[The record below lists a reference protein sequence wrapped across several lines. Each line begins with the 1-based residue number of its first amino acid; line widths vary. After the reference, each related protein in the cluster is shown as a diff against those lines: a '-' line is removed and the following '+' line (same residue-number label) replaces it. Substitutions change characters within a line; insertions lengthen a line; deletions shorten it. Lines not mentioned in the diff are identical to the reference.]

1 MSASPQAIAAVKAAK
16 NAKRW
21 GEFAARRYAER
32 HGALKQFLVALG
44 FEWQREA
51 RACRGGSSC

>member
-1 MSASPQAIAAVKAAK
+1 MAATSQARAAVKAAK

-44 FEWQREA
+44 YEWQREA
-51 RACRGGSSC
+51 KGAMA